1 MQYRLRKMLLF
12 AAALPAL
19 LACGSKSD
27 KATGEHANAIAPE
40 KVSTFAIEE
49 KTVGRSI
56 TYPCTLNP
64 FEEIYLAPASTGRIE
79 RVLVDVGSRVTKGQ
93 IIAQMDRTQLIQ
105 AEIQLRTLQL
115 DYNRLDTLAKLG
127 SVAKQQYD
135 QIKGQR
141 DNARTS
147 VDFLRV
153 NTQLA
158 SPFAGVIAA
167 KYFEDGELFSGA
179 PGQSGKAA
187 IVHLM
192 QIDNLKAF
200 VGIPE
205 KYFPKVRTGMKV
217 AIETD
222 IYPGE
227 KFEGAIFRIHPTIDP
242 ATHTFLAEIK
252 VPNPGER
259 LRPGMYTHISLE
271 IDKDQALLVPV
282 GAVLKLQGS
291 NDRYV
296 FIAENGKAKRVSVT
310 PGRRFDEFM
319 ELISDE
325 IKAGDQIVVRGQT
338 RIADGASIEI
348 VRDAN

>member
-1 MQYRLRKMLLF
+1 MMQYRLKKTLLF

-19 LACGSKSD
+19 FACGSGSGKPD
-27 KATGEHANAIAPE
+27 EQAHEVAPE
-40 KVSTFAIEE
+40 KVSIFAIEE
-49 KTVGRSI
+49 RTVGRSI

-64 FEEIYLAPASTGRIE
+64 FEEIYLAPAATGRIE
-79 RVLVDVGSRVTKGQ
+79 KVTVDVGSRVARGQ
-93 IIAQMDRTQLIQ
+93 VIAQMDRTQLVQ
-105 AEIQLRTLQL
+105 AEIQLRTLRL

-135 QIKGQR
+135 QIKGQY
-141 DNARTS
+141 DNARTN

-158 SPFAGVIAA
+158 APFAGVIAA

-205 KYFPKVRTGMKV
+205 KYFPKVRAGMKV

-227 KFEGAIFRIHPTIDP
+227 KFDGAIFRIHPTIDP
-242 ATHTFLAEIK
+242 ATHTFVAEIK
-252 VPNPGER
+252 APNPGER

-271 IDKDQALLVPV
+271 IDKDQALLAPV
-282 GAVLKLQGS
+282 GAVMKLQGS

-296 FIAENGKAKRVSVT
+296 FVAENGKAKRVSVT

-325 IKAGDQIVVRGQT
+325 IKAGDQIIVKGQT
-338 RIADGASIEI
+338 RIADGAQIEI